1 MNKTSSHNIE
11 TDATREPDVDIDM
24 ISFVV
29 PAHNESEFIE
39 QTLTHIHAAAKALER
54 PYEIIVVNDDSS
66 DDTAS
71 MAERCGARVVSVCL
85 RRIGGVRNAG
95 AKAAKGGTLV
105 FVDAD
110 TMLPEQT
117 LSTAMNSLTIDTIGG
132 GAAVSFDCK
141 VPWWASAIG
150 WLWNFLSPRFGWAAG
165 CFIFV
170 KREAFE
176 SVGGFDESYYVGEEL
191 VLSQALKSVGR
202 FVILKTPVITSGRKT
217 ISHGC
222 WATTRVFLRLFWL
235 GQKGMTRPDG
245 LSYWYERT
253 GNTAEKNPR

>member
-1 MNKTSSHNIE
+1 MTDNKPSNN
-11 TDATREPDVDIDM
+11 PM

-29 PAHNESEFIE
+29 PAHNESELIE
-39 QTLTHIHAAAKALER
+39 RTLTHIHKAAKALGR
-54 PYEIIVVNDDSS
+54 PYEIVVVNDDSS

-71 MAERCGARVVSVCL
+71 ISERCGARVVSVCV

-95 AKAAKGGTLV
+95 AKAARGGTLV

-110 TMLPEQT
+110 TMLPELT
-117 LSTAMNSLTIDTIGG
+117 LSTAMNSLSSDTIGG
-132 GAAVSFDCK
+132 GAAVRFDCK
-141 VPWWASAIG
+141 VPWWAVAIG
-150 WLWNFLSPRFGWAAG
+150 WLWNFLSPRKQWAAG

-191 VLSQALKSVGR
+191 ILSQALKTVGR

-217 ISHGC
+217 ISHGW
-222 WATTRVFLRLFWL
+222 WATTRVFLRLVWL
-235 GQKGMTRPDG
+235 GQKGMTQPEG
-245 LSYWYERT
+245 LSYWYDRSENSAT
-253 GNTAEKNPR
+253 KK